1 MSTESWAVAAPQT
14 IDVGPVTA
22 ASVRLQAGRVEV
34 VADADGPSAVLEIL
48 EVGDKP
54 LQVVREGGRLRV
66 GYERSVVEAFVARV
80 RSLGDSERAVVRLRV
95 PAGVTVD
102 VGTTQ
107 ADIDVTG
114 TPGTVVKT
122 VTGAV
127 RTVGTSGSLYLKT
140 VSGDAGVEAH
150 AGDVSA
156 QTVSGALS
164 VGGALGRVNVASVSA
179 AIAVAATGSVPL
191 VSAKTVSGDV
201 AVRLDGGTPVSL
213 KVRGAT
219 GQAVLDG
226 AVLESQGHTLSVDHA
241 EPPTDGRP
249 VAYVTATV
257 TSARVVV
264 SRG

>member
-14 IDVGPVTA
+14 IEVGAVTA

-34 VADADGPSAVLEIL
+34 VADAEGTSAVLEVV

-54 LQVVREGGRLRV
+54 LQVVLEAGRLRV
-66 GYERSVVEAFVARV
+66 GYERTAVEAFVARV
-80 RSLGDSERAVVRLRV
+80 RSLGDSEHAVVRLRL

-102 VGTTQ
+102 VGTTE

-140 VSGDAGVEAH
+140 VSGDAGIDAH

-156 QTVSGALS
+156 QTVSGNLS
-164 VGGALGRVNVASVSA
+164 VTGNLGRVTVASVSA
-179 AIAVAATGSVPL
+179 AIAVAASGTTPM

-201 AVRLDGGTPVSL
+201 TVRLDPGTPVSL
-213 KVRGAT
+213 RVRGAA

-226 AVLESQGHTLSVDHA
+226 HVLDSQGRTLSVDHA
-241 EPPTDGRP
+241 DPPSDGRS

-264 SRG
+264 SRT